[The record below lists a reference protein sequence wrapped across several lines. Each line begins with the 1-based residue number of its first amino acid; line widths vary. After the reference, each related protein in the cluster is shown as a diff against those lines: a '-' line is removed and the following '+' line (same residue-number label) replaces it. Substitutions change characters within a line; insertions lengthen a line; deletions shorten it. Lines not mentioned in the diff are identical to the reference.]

1 MSVISSSNRLDASD
15 ASTQVPSQPVVNRS
29 IHRWAMVM
37 VCMTFPL
44 IWVGGLV
51 TTYDAGMAVPDW
63 PGTYGYNLFLYP
75 ISTWLFGPFDLFVEH
90 GHRLLASLVGLMAI
104 GFLYAVMRYE
114 TRPWMKVWAVF
125 MLAAVISQGLLGG
138 FRVLKDAR
146 AMAMIHGC
154 TASAFFGLAA
164 ATAVMTSPWWIA
176 AGQTAVKNASSRA
189 SKVPGVAQE
198 TSRRKGRLGI
208 LSACDWS
215 PTETR
220 SALDSTRKV
229 YHVGT
234 PPFDPGWD
242 RNTLDFMGRLPV
254 QIHFPP
260 PSAEADSPSH
270 LSTSFGLRSIRAW
283 LCDLD
288 QQLCN
293 ALARCVSLVSSVH
306 HPVQGLCRIV
316 DCDWAPSDRLFDHR
330 DFDGDCLPVGAR

>member
-1 MSVISSSNRLDASD
+1 
-15 ASTQVPSQPVVNRS
+15 
-29 IHRWAMVM
+29 
-37 VCMTFPL
+37 
-44 IWVGGLV
+44 
-51 TTYDAGMAVPDW
+51 MAVPDW

-90 GHRLLASLVGLMAI
+90 GHGCGQPGWVMAI

-189 SKVPGVAQE
+189 SKVPGVARNE
-198 TSRRKGRLGI
+198 PPKGTPR
-208 LSACDWS
+208 A
-215 PTETR
+215 
-220 SALDSTRKV
+220 ALFYLLPAAAFCQLVIGAQLRHVQPWTPPGRF

-234 PPFDPGWD
+234 PPFDPGWIV
-242 RNTLDFMGRLPV
+242 TLLILWVAYR
-254 QIHFPP
+254 
-260 PSAEADSPSH
+260 S
-270 LSTSFGLRSIRAW
+270 RSISRLHRRKLTRQPPFYFFW
-283 LCDLD
+283 S
-288 QQLCN
+288 
-293 ALARCVSLVSSVH
+293 SLN
-306 HPVQGLCRIV
+306 
-316 DCDWAPSDRLFDHR
+316 
-330 DFDGDCLPVGAR
+330 